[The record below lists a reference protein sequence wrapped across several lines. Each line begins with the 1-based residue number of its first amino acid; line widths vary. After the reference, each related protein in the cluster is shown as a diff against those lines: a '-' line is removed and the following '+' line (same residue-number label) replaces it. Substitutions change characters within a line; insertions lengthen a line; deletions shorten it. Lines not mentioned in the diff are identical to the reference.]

1 MAKILV
7 VDDSKTARTMLEK
20 LLRERGHECVEAT
33 DGEEGY
39 AVAKNR
45 HPDLVLLDVVMG
57 EHDGFR
63 ACRRLKRDPA
73 TKNIPVIMVTCKT
86 GDSDEMWGR
95 KMGADD
101 FLRKPVSPEVL
112 LETVNRFV

>member
-7 VDDSKTARTMLEK
+7 VDDSATARTMLEK
-20 LLRERGHECVEAT
+20 LLRDRGHQCFKAR

-39 AVAKNR
+39 TVTKLQ

-57 EHDGFR
+57 AHDGFK
-63 ACRRLKRDPA
+63 ACRRIKRDPE
-73 TKNIPVIMVTCKT
+73 TKDIPVVMVTCKT
-86 GDSDEMWGR
+86 GESDEMWGR

-112 LETVNRFV
+112 LETVQRYV